1 MYIHQL
7 LTHSASAQ
15 PSASK
20 WQYSSENRTSDDEE
34 ELEVVGDAFHKEDL
48 LQSKPVESQR
58 SSPESDFMSMDGIA
72 QLNLNG
78 KTSSPPPNQPKA
90 TRPDHLDD
98 VFVRDTESDDGYTEL
113 LSIPEIDSYG
123 YSKPKPPAPHC
134 TEQSDAGPSPFTS
147 SHQYSIS
154 HRPPAPLPHSEGMTP
169 VVNMQPF
176 SREHGYHYSL
186 KRVRSHSD
194 GNLNRYSD
202 LYDELDIW
210 YDYAK
215 ISKTSITLS
224 NQIAG
229 YCDINRQQSEEDP
242 GNQQPVLSAGY
253 DRLPLK
259 TVDNPQSSHISDLQV
274 DQSDLS
280 TSQVTVDHSEPDWV
294 NGTDQSHSNL
304 IEVDQSS
311 AMNQIDQSDL
321 RSGFDESDHSDL
333 SSFYQTDHSTINASQ
348 TDKSDLSVSKT
359 DQSDSRV
366 KKPPPVYPKPP
377 RSSIKFETT
386 VL

>member
-7 LTHSASAQ
+7 LTHSTSAQ
-15 PSASK
+15 PSTSK
-20 WQYSSENRTSDDEE
+20 WQCSSENRTSDDEE
-34 ELEVVGDAFHKEDL
+34 ELEVVGDAFHKEDM

-78 KTSSPPPNQPKA
+78 KTSIPPLNQPKA

-123 YSKPKPPAPHC
+123 YSKPKPPVPQC

-176 SREHGYHYSL
+176 SRERGYHYSL

-194 GNLNRYSD
+194 GNLSRYSD
-202 LYDELDIW
+202 ICECVEWESGSVCEVWKSEGVIRVEMMEWLMEGIVWAFQEAAWLPVHLMLYKFSGTVAYSIW
-210 YDYAK
+210 
-215 ISKTSITLS
+215 SPLS
-224 NQIAG
+224 N
-229 YCDINRQQSEEDP
+229 
-242 GNQQPVLSAGY
+242 
-253 DRLPLK
+253 
-259 TVDNPQSSHISDLQV
+259 
-274 DQSDLS
+274 
-280 TSQVTVDHSEPDWV
+280 
-294 NGTDQSHSNL
+294 
-304 IEVDQSS
+304 
-311 AMNQIDQSDL
+311 
-321 RSGFDESDHSDL
+321 
-333 SSFYQTDHSTINASQ
+333 
-348 TDKSDLSVSKT
+348 
-359 DQSDSRV
+359 
-366 KKPPPVYPKPP
+366 
-377 RSSIKFETT
+377 
-386 VL
+386 